1 MSLILNVSNLSIG
14 INKKIILENIN
25 FKIHNKEFL
34 SIIGPNGCG
43 KSSFIKTI
51 MNELEIL
58 NGNIDFLGNP
68 LHFYDKKTRARY
80 IALMSQKN
88 TVVSNMYVYDY
99 ISLGRFPHYHHST
112 RKYDKECIEHTIN
125 ELNLESYKNK
135 YMHTLSGG
143 EFQRVNLA
151 RVLAQEPKLLLLD
164 EPTNHLDPKA
174 KFELLSVIKK
184 REIPTVCVLHDLNLV
199 NYFSDKI
206 VIFDES
212 KMQVFGENREVLS
225 SFWIRKTFD
234 LSTYECNHPENDKKI
249 KFFDI

>member
-1 MSLILNVSNLSIG
+1 MNVILNVSNLSIG
-14 INKKIILENIN
+14 VNNKLILKNID
-25 FKIHNKEFL
+25 FTVHDKEFV

-51 MNELEIL
+51 MGELDIL
-58 NGNIDFLGNP
+58 NGNIDFLCQP
-68 LHFYDKKTRARY
+68 IQAYDKKMRARY

-88 TVVSNMYVYDY
+88 SVVSNMYVYDY

-112 RKYDKECIEHTIN
+112 RKYDKEYIEYTIY

-174 KFELLSVIKK
+174 KFELLSIIKK

-234 LSTYECNHPENDKKI
+234 LSTYEFNHPENDKKI